1 MIMHSRRAIWVGA
14 AALAGGLVVAQCGQ
28 VADSQSRG
36 AAARQVS
43 PRPALEGEERALV
56 NLFDRAAPSVVQV
69 VAVARSFNAMGPGGR
84 GGGGVREIGGG
95 SGFVWDTN
103 GHIVTNFHV
112 VEQAPGL
119 VIRFADGQAIPA
131 RVVGVAP
138 NHDLAVLRVDGGTL
152 PPPIAIGTSGD
163 LRVGQRAYAIGNPFG
178 LDQTLTEGI
187 ISALNRRLPT
197 ETGREIDAVIQTDAA
212 VNPGNSGGPLLDS
225 AGRVIGVNTAIYSP
239 SGASAGIGFAVP
251 IDTVN
256 RIVPQIIATGRAA
269 NPGIGIAVLEEERAA
284 RLGIQGLV
292 VMQVAPSSPAAR
304 AGVRAASRTAVQDVI
319 VAANGQPVRRLVD
332 LTRTMEQAGVNGTV
346 RLTLENN
353 GARRDVTV
361 NVVDIGQ

>member
-1 MIMHSRRAIWVGA
+1 MNTPSRRAALIGA
-14 AALAGGLVVAQCGQ
+14 VALAGGLALAQCGQ

-56 NLFDRAAPSVVQV
+56 SLFERTAPSVVQV
-69 VAVARSFNAMGPGGR
+69 VAIARSFSAVGANGR
-84 GGGGVREIGGG
+84 GGAIQEIGGG

-119 VIRFADGQAIPA
+119 VIRFADGQSLPA
-131 RVVGVAP
+131 QVVGVAP
-138 NHDLAVLRVDGGTL
+138 NQDLAVLRVSGGQL
-152 PPPIAIGTSGD
+152 PPPIVIGASAD

-187 ISALNRRLPT
+187 VSALNRRLPT

-269 NPGIGIAVLEEERAA
+269 NPGIGIGVLQEERAA
-284 RLGIQGLV
+284 RLGVQGLIV
-292 VMQVAPSSPAAR
+292 ITVAPNSPAAR
-304 AGVRAASRTAVQDVI
+304 AGMRPATRNGVQDVI
-319 VAANGQPVRRLVD
+319 VAANGEPVRRLVD
-332 LTRTMEQAGVNGTV
+332 LARVMEQVGVNGTA
-346 RLTLENN
+346 RLTIENN
-353 GARRDVTV
+353 GQRREVTV
-361 NVVDIGQ
+361 NVVDIGL